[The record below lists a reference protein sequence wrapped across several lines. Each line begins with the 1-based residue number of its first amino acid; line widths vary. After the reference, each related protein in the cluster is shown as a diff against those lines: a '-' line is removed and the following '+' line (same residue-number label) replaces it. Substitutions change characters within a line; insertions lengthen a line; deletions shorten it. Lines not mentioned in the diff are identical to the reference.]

1 MTKTTTSTKRKR
13 IGVMCSG
20 KGTNFENIVIT
31 CNKHEV
37 VLMIHDKK
45 ECGAARRAEKWG
57 IPHVRIKHTHEQEMI
72 EMFRAWNVDL
82 IVLAGYMRILK
93 RPSDFHCPII
103 NVHPSLLPKY
113 KGLHAVEQALD
124 SNDTV
129 TGCSVHYVNE
139 ELDGGEIIKQAEVP
153 IMPDDT
159 VDTLT
164 RRIQLMEYAILPKVI
179 DDYETPISKGEGKT
193 LSAVGAGPT
202 DRAEEYTS
210 RGHRVEEYGGGWR
223 RLDYGS

>member
-20 KGTNFENIVIT
+20 KGTNFENIVMT

-45 ECGAARRAEKWG
+45 ECGAQKKAAKWG
-57 IPHVRIKHTHEQEMI
+57 IPHIRVKHDREDEMI
-72 EMFRAWNVDL
+72 HLFRAWNVDL

-129 TGCSVHYVNE
+129 TGCTVHYVNE
-139 ELDGGEIIKQAEVP
+139 ELDGGKIIKQAEVP
-153 IMPDDT
+153 ILPDDS
-159 VDTLT
+159 VETLT
-164 RRIQLMEYAILPKVI
+164 RRIQLMEYAIVPQVI
-179 DDYETPISKGEGKT
+179 DDYETPISKGEGPT
-193 LSAVGAGPT
+193 LSAVGARPT
-202 DRAEEYTS
+202 NREQEYTP
-210 RGHRVEEYGGGWR
+210 RGHRVSEHGGGWR